1 MVQEND
7 DLGFGGEIAVEDT
20 GNLIKSFLVYGIG
33 KFSSIHLC
41 AFDVTTLISCICSQH
56 FYPDPWEDF

>member
-33 KFSSIHLC
+33 KFSSIHPCL
-41 AFDVTTLISCICSQH
+41 F
-56 FYPDPWEDF
+56 